1 MKGGDA
7 LAVRGVTA
15 GYGRTT
21 VLRDISLTV
30 PTSSVVAIV
39 GPNGAGKTTTLRVVA
54 GLVKPQSGRV
64 LVGDEDVTR
73 LSPAQRSRAGICLIP
88 EGRGVFPNLTVREN
102 LRLQVPPWRSGASF
116 DAAVDAFPVLGQRMD
131 QSAGSLSGG
140 QQQMLAVA
148 RAFLAEPSVAV
159 LDEVSMG
166 LAPKVIDHIYAGLR
180 KLTASGIALLLVEQ
194 YVARA
199 LEMADRVVLLD
210 RGTVSFDGPA
220 SALDEGTIMSSYL
233 HAASA
238 DPDSSA
244 ANSLPTDKSLSH
256 QETLP
261 HEKTLC

>member
-1 MKGGDA
+1 
-7 LAVRGVTA
+7 
-15 GYGRTT
+15 
-21 VLRDISLTV
+21 
-30 PTSSVVAIV
+30 
-39 GPNGAGKTTTLRVVA
+39 
-54 GLVKPQSGRV
+54 
-64 LVGDEDVTR
+64 
-73 LSPAQRSRAGICLIP
+73 
-88 EGRGVFPNLTVREN
+88 
-102 LRLQVPPWRSGASF
+102 
-116 DAAVDAFPVLGQRMD
+116 MD

-220 SALDEGTIMSSYL
+220 SALDEGTIISSYL
-233 HAASA
+233 HTASA

-244 ANSLPTDKSLSH
+244 AKSLPADKSLSH